1 MDPKV
6 ILVLGAVTT
15 AWVMLSL
22 LTSERKRKVME
33 WEATRPATKTP
44 DEEAKAKK

>member
-22 LTSERKRKVME
+22 LSTERRRKVIE
-33 WEATRPATKTP
+33 WEATRPPAKP
-44 DEEAKAKK
+44 PEEDPKAKK